1 MPLWWNPIQISRIVG
16 GLSNNL
22 NSCGFNIEDTFND
35 RCKIMPMKL
44 CSQSILHL
52 NIRNIPRNLSSQQTN
67 LNNLDIQFLVIGI
80 LETG

>member
-1 MPLWWNPIQISRIVG
+1 
-16 GLSNNL
+16 
-22 NSCGFNIEDTFND
+22 
-35 RCKIMPMKL
+35 MKL

-52 NIRNIPRNLSSQQTN
+52 NIRSIPRNLSSQQTN